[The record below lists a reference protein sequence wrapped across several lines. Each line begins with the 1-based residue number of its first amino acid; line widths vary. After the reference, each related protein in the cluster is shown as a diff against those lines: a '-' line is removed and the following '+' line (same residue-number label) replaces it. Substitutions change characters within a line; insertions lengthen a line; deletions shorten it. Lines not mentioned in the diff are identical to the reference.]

1 MEKFVPYAKL
11 SKKARR
17 RADREKR
24 QTWAISP
31 VTRRPE
37 NPKAYK
43 RKTGPVTDDGS
54 AGLFFKIDRSAT
66 DRSFLQAGQEPA
78 VEHDAARGGKEA
90 HRGAGQQLGQ
100 GMPAQTQGGIVD
112 REQDGEP

>member
-24 QTWAISP
+24 RTWEISP
-31 VTRRPE
+31 VTRRPQ

-54 AGLFFKIDRSAT
+54 AGLFFFYKDRSAK
-66 DRSFLQAGQEPA
+66 DHGSAVFFISRAAGRRTA
-78 VEHDAARGGKEA
+78 
-90 HRGAGQQLGQ
+90 
-100 GMPAQTQGGIVD
+100 
-112 REQDGEP
+112 

>member
-17 RADREKR
+17 RADLEKR
-24 QTWAISP
+24 RTWEISP
-31 VTRRPE
+31 VTRRPQ

-54 AGLFFKIDRSAT
+54 AGLFFFMMTALPKIT
-66 DRSFLQAGQEPA
+66 DQSVFFISRAAGRRTA
-78 VEHDAARGGKEA
+78 
-90 HRGAGQQLGQ
+90 
-100 GMPAQTQGGIVD
+100 
-112 REQDGEP
+112 

>member
-17 RADREKR
+17 RADRERR

-31 VTRRPE
+31 VTRRPA

-54 AGLFFKIDRSAT
+54 AGLFFYSPGPAGRL
-66 DRSFLQAGQEPA
+66 SF
-78 VEHDAARGGKEA
+78 
-90 HRGAGQQLGQ
+90 
-100 GMPAQTQGGIVD
+100 
-112 REQDGEP
+112 

>member
-24 QTWAISP
+24 RTWEISP
-31 VTRRPE
+31 VTRRPQ

-54 AGLFFKIDRSAT
+54 AGLFFFNRDRSA
-66 DRSFLQAGQEPA
+66 AGCGSA
-78 VEHDAARGGKEA
+78 VFFISRAAGRRTA
-90 HRGAGQQLGQ
+90 
-100 GMPAQTQGGIVD
+100 
-112 REQDGEP
+112 